1 MFKVLVKTLL
11 QDCGDNGMG
20 VSPLTIDKA
29 ELQDLF
35 RDDFAAQAVM
45 IRSRKAMRAAQVQMA
60 A

>member
-1 MFKVLVKTLL
+1 MFWNLVE
-11 QDCGDNGMG
+11 
-20 VSPLTIDKA
+20 TIRGSSIEEEGASAPRALARA

>member
-1 MFKVLVKTLL
+1 MFRNLFEAI
-11 QDCGDNGMG
+11 CGTCVQEDGATAQRG
-20 VSPLTIDKA
+20 LARA

-45 IRSRKAMRAAQVQMA
+45 TRSRKVMRGAAMHMA